1 MHPQLWVFAPATI
14 IAHADTLPAIK
25 IELAIKIKRMQFMC
39 SSSYFP
45 MEEINPVVSYSGSTA
60 DLEREVQLQDNKFED
75 SPLLPKRST
84 FKWLAVRYGRSRKC
98 VSSKAALLIL
108 LWSFVVG
115 LLSGMFLNPDLYP
128 TIVVDPIALTAYGG
142 AVIFTCFFPLAGF
155 CADTR
160 CGRYK
165 TVVTSLWILLVSVPM
180 LLVAVG
186 LILVILFLAEEG
198 ILIVCGSVVSIV
210 ILVGLIG
217 FTANVVQFGMD
228 QLHDSPG
235 EDRTLFI
242 HWYVWTYYA
251 SILADQLAWNLMFV
265 FPYNFGF
272 TYYNNIGYSLLA
284 LIFLLIIVV
293 LPVTLCLARRRRRWF
308 LIEPGQYNPY
318 KLVYRVTRFAHQHKI
333 PVHRSAFTYCEDEV
347 PRGLDLGKEKYGG
360 PFTTEQVEDV
370 KAFYGI
376 LKVLF
381 SFGVVFFL
389 DYAASSVLPLFA
401 LHTTPYKSYHDD
413 YDYDEPLI
421 GMIVLRNGLLSPL
434 LIVICIPLYLC
445 LLRPYISRYVPGML
459 KRMGLGIVLAL
470 FSLVS
475 TFSMDTMAHW
485 KDQKNSSC
493 MFFSDFFEENMYIA
507 HPTQSSAY
515 LIIQLT
521 LSALSRMLIYTG
533 VFEFICSQSPHSMKG
548 LLIGVLYAIRGLYQ
562 LIAALLTL
570 PFIVLVDRF
579 HPSCGFYFYL
589 VNVVIGLVAV
599 LVYVWV
605 AKRYRYRV
613 RDELCN
619 VHQYAEEY
627 YSNPQQERHFTCS
640 GQQD

>member
-1 MHPQLWVFAPATI
+1 
-14 IAHADTLPAIK
+14 
-25 IELAIKIKRMQFMC
+25 MC

-45 MEEINPVVSYSGSTA
+45 MEEVDPVVSYSKLPA
-60 DLEREVQLQDNKFED
+60 DLEREVQLQED

-84 FKWLAVRYGRSRKC
+84 LKRLAVRYGRSRKC
-98 VSSKAALLIL
+98 VSSKAAMLIL

-165 TVVTSLWILLVSVPM
+165 SVVTSLWILLVSVPM

-186 LILVILFLAEEG
+186 LILVILFLAEEV
-198 ILIVCGSVVSIV
+198 IYPLIACGSVVSIV
-210 ILVGLIG
+210 ILIGLIG
-217 FTANVVQFGMD
+217 FTANVVQFGID

-251 SILADQLAWNLMFV
+251 SILADQLAWNLMLV

-272 TYYNNIGYSLLA
+272 TKYYNNIGYSLLA

-293 LPVTLCLARRRRRWF
+293 LPITLCLARRRRRWF

-401 LHTTPYKSYHDD
+401 LHTTPYN
-413 YDYDEPLI
+413 EPLI
-421 GMIVLRNGLLSPL
+421 GMIVLRNGLLFPL

-459 KRMGLGIVLAL
+459 KRMGLGIVLVL

-475 TFSMDTMAHW
+475 TFSMDTAAHW
-485 KDQKNSSC
+485 KDRQNSSHC
-493 MFFSDFFEENMYIA
+493 MFYSYLFEDDLYA
-507 HPTQSSAY
+507 HPTQSSAYY

-570 PFIVLVDRF
+570 PFIVLVDMF

-589 VNVVIGLVAV
+589 VNMVIGLVAV
-599 LVYVWV
+599 LVYAWV

-627 YSNPQQERHFTCS
+627 YSNT
-640 GQQD
+640 QQDRRDNLHAVVNKINIIIN